1 MNKKTNEF
9 FQELSTEDAMILTGA
24 INHYIQYAEQEKKG
38 IAIDTPERAD
48 HVISRLEYMRGF
60 VQTLLIK

>member
-9 FQELSTEDAMILTGA
+9 FQELTTEDAMILTGA

-38 IAIDTPERAD
+38 ISIDTPEKAD
-48 HVISRLEYMRGF
+48 HVISRLEYMRGLMQGF
-60 VQTLLIK
+60 LR